1 MNLNEVRDAFEAAR
15 AAMKQHNHGFC
26 TGLQGCCDYDVLSD
40 KLIDV
45 VGKALDECKLGGL
58 NEMRDEIHEIA
69 REKGWYGADG
79 RNVGE
84 ALMLVVCEA
93 SEAMEELREYGPE
106 KLRNFWR
113 SDSGKPEG
121 FPVEIADIL
130 IRCLDLC
137 GYLNIDIEEAV
148 RQKVAYNRTR
158 PVRHG
163 GKFA

>member
-1 MNLNEVRDAFEAAR
+1 M
-15 AAMKQHNHGFC
+15 
-26 TGLQGCCDYDVLSD
+26 Y
-40 KLIDV
+40 
-45 VGKALDECKLGGL
+45 L

-69 REKGWYGADG
+69 KEKGWYGPDG